1 MPPLD
6 AAHRTEDPVVTD
18 AAPRFPPQIRYIIGN
33 EAAERF
39 SFYGMRN
46 ILTVFLVDYLLT
58 RHAGNRGDQAQAVF
72 HTFVMGV
79 YLFPLLGGLIAD
91 WWWGKYR
98 TVLWL
103 SLLYVAGHAC
113 LALFEDSERGFYTGL
128 FLIALGSGGIKP
140 CVSAFV
146 GDQFTVSNRSL
157 VPKVF
162 GWFYWSVN
170 LGSFFASATMPKV
183 LEHLGPRVA
192 FAIPGVLMA
201 VATLIFWAGRKL
213 YVRVPPHEPDRH
225 AFVFVLLSGLLGK
238 AEGGFWQRARAR
250 HPPEAVDGARAVLGV
265 ASIFAPIPL
274 FWACFDQ
281 KASLWVL
288 QARNLDLRVGS
299 LTLAPS
305 QLQAVN
311 PLLVLLLVPL
321 VTYGLYP
328 WLERRGIRFTPLR
341 RIVSGLVLTA
351 TSFLGV
357 ALIQN
362 ALESGARPSVLWQV
376 GPYVVLTVSEI
387 LVSITG
393 LEFAYTQ
400 APIRMKGSIMSLWL
414 LTTFAGNFVVVLVKK
429 FGLVHGT
436 TEFLFWAGLTYL
448 AALCFWL
455 IARGYAVRDQLLPD
469 VPGASS
475 AAGAAAGLA

>member
-1 MPPLD
+1 
-6 AAHRTEDPVVTD
+6 
-18 AAPRFPPQIRYIIGN
+18 
-33 EAAERF
+33 
-39 SFYGMRN
+39 
-46 ILTVFLVDYLLT
+46 
-58 RHAGNRGDQAQAVF
+58 
-72 HTFVMGV
+72 
-79 YLFPLLGGLIAD
+79 
-91 WWWGKYR
+91 
-98 TVLWL
+98 
-103 SLLYVAGHAC
+103 
-113 LALFEDSERGFYTGL
+113 
-128 FLIALGSGGIKP
+128 
-140 CVSAFV
+140 
-146 GDQFTVSNRSL
+146 

-183 LEHLGPRVA
+183 LEHFGPQVA

-225 AFVFVLLSGLLGK
+225 AFLFVLRSGLFGK
-238 AEGGFWQRARAR
+238 APGGFWQRARAE
-250 HPPEAVDGARAVLGV
+250 HPVEAVDGARAVLGV

-288 QARNLDLRVGS
+288 QARNLDLQVGS
-299 LTLAPS
+299 VTLAPS

-311 PLLVLLLVPL
+311 PLLVMLLVPL

-328 WLERRGIRFTPLR
+328 WLERRGIRFTPL
-341 RIVSGLVLTA
+341 TA

-357 ALIQN
+357 AMIQQ

-376 GPYVVLTVSEI
+376 GPYVVLTLSEV
-387 LVSITG
+387 LVSVTG

-400 APIRMKGSIMSLWL
+400 APLRMKGSIMSLWL

-429 FGLVHGT
+429 LGLVHGT
-436 TEFLFWAGLTYL
+436 LEFLFWAGLTYL
-448 AALCFWL
+448 AALCFAL
-455 IARGYAVRDQLLPD
+455 IARRYVVRDQLLPD
-469 VPGASS
+469 AP
-475 AAGAAAGLA
+475 AATPAPPAAARLA

>member
-1 MPPLD
+1 M
-6 AAHRTEDPVVTD
+6 TD
-18 AAPRFPPQIRYIIGN
+18 AAPRFPRQIRYIIGN

-58 RHAGNRGDQAQAVF
+58 RHTGNRADQAQAVF

-79 YLFPLLGGLIAD
+79 YLFPLLGGVLAD

-103 SLLYVAGHAC
+103 SVLYVAGHAC
-113 LALFEDSERGFYTGL
+113 LAYFESSERGFYTGL

-146 GDQFTVSNRSL
+146 GDQFTVANRAL

-170 LGSFFASATMPKV
+170 LGSFFASASIPKV
-183 LEHLGPRVA
+183 LEHFGPRVA
-192 FAIPGVLMA
+192 FGIPGVLMA
-201 VATLIFWAGRKL
+201 IATLIFWAGRNL
-213 YVRVPPHEPDRH
+213 YVRVPPQEPDRH
-225 AFVFVLLSGLLGK
+225 AFLFVLLSGLFGK
-238 AEGGFWQRARAR
+238 TPGGFWQRARAE
-250 HPPEAVDGARAVLGV
+250 HPPEAVEGARAVLGV
-265 ASIFAPIPL
+265 ASIFTPIPL

-288 QARNLDLRVGS
+288 QARNLDLQVGS

-311 PLLVLLLVPL
+311 PLLVMLLVPL

-328 WLERRGIRFTPLR
+328 WLERRGIRFSPLR
-341 RIVSGLVLTA
+341 RIGIGLVLTA
-351 TSFLGV
+351 TSFVGV
-357 ALIQN
+357 AIIQQ
-362 ALESGARPSVLWQV
+362 ALESGARPSVLWQI
-376 GPYVVLTVSEI
+376 GPYVVLTLSEV

-400 APIRMKGSIMSLWL
+400 APLRMKGTIMSLWL

-429 FGLVHGT
+429 LGLVHGT
-436 TEFLFWAGLTYL
+436 TEFLFWAGLTYF
-448 AALCFWL
+448 AALCFSL
-455 IARGYAVRDQLLPD
+455 IGRRYVVRDHFL
-469 VPGASS
+469 PGAATPGDASPS
-475 AAGAAAGLA
+475 PTPAARLA

>member
-1 MPPLD
+1 
-6 AAHRTEDPVVTD
+6 VTD

-46 ILTVFLVDYLLT
+46 ILTVFLVDYLLA
-58 RHAGNRGDQAQAVF
+58 RHTGSHTDEAQAVF

-79 YLFPLLGGLIAD
+79 FLFPLLGGVIAD

-103 SLLYVAGHAC
+103 SLVYVAGHAC
-113 LALFEDSERGFYTGL
+113 LAFFESSEQGFYTGL

-140 CVSAFV
+140 CVSSFV
-146 GDQFTVSNRSL
+146 GDQFTEGNRAL

-162 GWFYWSVN
+162 GWFYWSIN
-170 LGSFFASATMPKV
+170 LGSFFASATIPKV
-183 LEHLGPRVA
+183 LEHFGPRVA
-192 FAIPGVLMA
+192 FGIPGVLMA
-201 VATLIFWAGRKL
+201 VATVIFWAGRRL
-213 YVRVPPHEPDRH
+213 YVKVPPRKPDRH
-225 AFVFVLLSGLLGK
+225 AFVFVLRSGLFGK
-238 AEGGFWQRARAR
+238 APGGFWDRARAE
-250 HPPEAVDGARAVLGV
+250 HPAEAVDGARAVLGV

-288 QARNLDLRVGS
+288 QARNLDLQVGS
-299 LTLAPS
+299 VTLAPS

-311 PLLVLLLVPL
+311 PLLVMLLVPV

-328 WLERRGIRFTPLR
+328 WLERRGLRFTPLR
-341 RIVSGLVLTA
+341 RIGTGLVLTA
-351 TSFLGV
+351 TSFVLV
-357 ALIQN
+357 AFIQR
-362 ALESGARPSVLWQV
+362 ALEGGSRPSVLWQV
-376 GPYVVLTVSEI
+376 GPYLVLTISEI

-400 APIRMKGSIMSLWL
+400 APLRMKGTIMSLWL

-429 FGLVHGT
+429 LGLVHGT
-436 TEFLFWAGLTYL
+436 AEFLFWAALTYL
-448 AALCFWL
+448 AALAFAL
-455 IARGYAVRDQLLPD
+455 IARRYVVRDHFLPT
-469 VPGASS
+469 V
-475 AAGAAAGLA
+475 GAAASTPVAIPATRLA